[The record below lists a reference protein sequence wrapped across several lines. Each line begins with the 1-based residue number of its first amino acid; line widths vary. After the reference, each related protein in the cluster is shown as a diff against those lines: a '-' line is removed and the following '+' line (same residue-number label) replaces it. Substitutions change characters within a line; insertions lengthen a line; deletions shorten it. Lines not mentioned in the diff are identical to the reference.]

1 MQTLKNKEQKM
12 PKLGFKVNVEPWK
25 SPEINKEIPIANNGF
40 VQHSFNRNLRYR
52 LPKASLFW
60 PDCV

>member
-1 MQTLKNKEQKM
+1 M